1 MIRVGINHGTYMELL
16 TEILSIIGTVAF
28 AVSGALVAIDGNLD
42 IFGVCFVGGITA
54 IGGGVLRD
62 MMLGIHPPASF
73 TDWKIPV
80 IALGV
85 SVLVF
90 IVALILKQKFMKFRR
105 KLEAVNNVFD
115 AVGLAAF
122 SITGVE
128 VAVTQGHGGNWF
140 IIIVSGMLT
149 GICGGIFRDLLTSRT
164 PSVLR
169 KHVYALPSIIGS
181 AVYYALRL
189 LTSNVVIAASVAAAL
204 MIAIRLLATRF
215 RWDLPKV
222 RREGY

>member
-1 MIRVGINHGTYMELL
+1 MEIL

-28 AVSGALVAIDGNLD
+28 AVSGALVAIDGSLD

-189 LTSNVVIAASVAAAL
+189 LTSNVVIAASVAAVL